1 MTEQQIEARAQRATE
16 LFKQGFNCAQAVFAS
31 CADLYGIT
39 DEQVEELENE
49 QYAPHYSAIL
59 SAIAVNRKCF
69 KQGAEPDINR
79 AAALLLDDFR
89 NGKLGR
95 ISLERP

>member
-39 DEQVEELENE
+39 DENLARRTYSIEFPLDILG
-49 QYAPHYSAIL
+49 AP
-59 SAIAVNRKCF
+59 
-69 KQGAEPDINR
+69 
-79 AAALLLDDFR
+79 
-89 NGKLGR
+89 
-95 ISLERP
+95 